1 MSKYCINCGTEIDE
15 SVKFCPSCGTAQD
28 APMKAANYASGDG
41 NINVNVHQ
49 KMPAWAIVLIVLA
62 AIVLL
67 PIVSCIGCA
76 GCLGCAAIV
85 SEESTSETD
94 VVAENTLRDCVIAP
108 VGYEAMV
115 DFEGNPV
122 VCITYEFTNN
132 SDSETSFEAFTDTV
146 YQDGVQLEVPM
157 FLEDGYEYDA
167 ENTWMN
173 IQPGITHYYKQTYTL
188 RDTSTPIHIEIE
200 PFVTLS
206 DEKISF
212 DYDIAELYA

>member
-1 MSKYCINCGTEIDE
+1 MSKFCIACGTEIEE

-28 APMKAANYASGDG
+28 APIKAANYASGDG

-62 AIVLL
+62 ALVLVPL
-67 PIVSCIGCA
+67 VSCVACA
-76 GCLGCAAIV
+76 GCVGCAAVIADEGTT
-85 SEESTSETD
+85 SATDTPES
-94 VVAENTLRDCVIAP
+94 NLRDCMITP
-108 VGYEAMV
+108 VGYEAMK

-122 VCITYEFTNN
+122 LCITYEFTNN

-146 YQDGVQLEVPM
+146 YQDGVQLEIPM

-188 RDTSTPIHIEIE
+188 RDTTTPIHIEIE
-200 PFVTLS
+200 PLVTFS

-212 DYDIAELYA
+212 DYDITELYA